1 MTAKLNTSIPPPPHP
16 QPEPPLFRQCPYEG
30 CFYRIKA
37 SLRGWHNAM
46 TTIFILAK
54 AGDRD
59 IALTKP
65 KMVPQKLTEK
75 GNIPK
80 GNKFKYVTFLTV
92 TALLGYDRGLPIDNS
107 HGKKKD

>member
-1 MTAKLNTSIPPPPHP
+1 
-16 QPEPPLFRQCPYEG
+16 
-30 CFYRIKA
+30 
-37 SLRGWHNAM
+37 M

-75 GNIPK
+75 CNIPK

-92 TALLGYDRGLPIDNS
+92 TALWGYDRGLPIDNS
-107 HGKKKD
+107 HDKKKISQHCSQMVFTV